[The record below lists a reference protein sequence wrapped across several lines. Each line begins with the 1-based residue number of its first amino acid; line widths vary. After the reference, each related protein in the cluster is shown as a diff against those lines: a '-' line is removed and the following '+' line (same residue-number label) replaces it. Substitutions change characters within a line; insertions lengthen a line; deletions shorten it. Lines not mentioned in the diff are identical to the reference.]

1 MTSALWVTHPL
12 TALFHPDLENKTC
25 ARLACNTAIVKGVLG
40 GLVCVCVCVFSV
52 KSIDLELALI
62 DHIPFPF
69 SVTPPPSHP
78 PSFLHHNCTH
88 TPLPS
93 CPGHLSDS
101 ARELSVPAGV
111 RATERPLCPRRPYS
125 GISVPLRAVVARAHK
140 HTHTHA
146 LQWTKH

>member
-40 GLVCVCVCVFSV
+40 GLVCVCVCVQREEHWPRISFDWSHPI
-52 KSIDLELALI
+52 S
-62 DHIPFPF
+62 FF
-69 SVTPPPSHP
+69 CYTPPPPIP
-78 PSFLHHNCTH
+78 PSSLHHNCTH